1 MPASTIGALVL
12 RGAVRVKSAALHRE
26 LTASSQALPPLP
38 HIPRALTSQPA
49 EGAMAEC
56 ADPEPKTASLQSP
69 ALTLVSCVT
78 LGRLL
83 DFSVPSFPHL
93 LEVNNKISFVLHSL
107 CFNYHLHGVNHSVTL
122 GYSYCFSINY

>member
-1 MPASTIGALVL
+1 M
-12 RGAVRVKSAALHRE
+12 
-26 LTASSQALPPLP
+26 
-38 HIPRALTSQPA
+38 
-49 EGAMAEC
+49 

-122 GYSYCFSINY
+122 GYSYCFSIITKNDLFHDQMCPGFILPVHI